1 MTTAVSP
8 VANAVVARS
17 TFNSLRLGR
26 TSQFVVGRLI
36 RFWDSR
42 NIKKNG
48 EFMGIT
54 ILLLDEL
61 DSVIH
66 GFIPANR
73 ASHYRPDLKS
83 GSIVKVDRFEV
94 ARCAHTYKIT
104 EHQFVIRFTPSTRI
118 CEVLTEAPVINSEKF
133 MVRRYD
139 HLHVLSNTN
148 LELPDVVGEIRSVQ
162 GSDLRNDAATTRV
175 VVRLL
180 IEPDV
185 TVYLSLWDEAASTFR
200 GLLKAGD
207 KTKSV
212 MLVTTLAVDDGNDSA
227 TFVVFDK
234 EMTKLTQQDAA
245 VLALDEA
252 ANSGE
257 ENLPICLEELTDKEF
272 VFQIRVTPFNFTPN
286 HRTFTVSTITEDIIS
301 LTHGKEEDENILGGN
316 EGDSGLKAPPSG
328 PSVLRENVG
337 EECGTTDPPEIA
349 VTRNNRKRS
358 RE

>member
-1 MTTAVSP
+1 
-8 VANAVVARS
+8 
-17 TFNSLRLGR
+17 
-26 TSQFVVGRLI
+26 
-36 RFWDSR
+36 
-42 NIKKNG
+42 
-48 EFMGIT
+48 
-54 ILLLDEL
+54 
-61 DSVIH
+61 
-66 GFIPANR
+66 
-73 ASHYRPDLKS
+73 
-83 GSIVKVDRFEV
+83 
-94 ARCAHTYKIT
+94 
-104 EHQFVIRFTPSTRI
+104 
-118 CEVLTEAPVINSEKF
+118 

-207 KTKSV
+207 KTKSL
-212 MLVTTLAVDDGNDSA
+212 MLDTSLPEIATFVSMVGGESSKVFPLVDTLQGIKKKELVSIADLNTFISNSNEQTQEADFFCKARIVGVVHENGWSFVACTGCNRKLERIGTSLSCNRCVTDAVTGVVRFRVELAVDDGNDSA

-252 ANSGE
+252 ANGGE

-328 PSVLRENVG
+328 LSVLRENVG

-358 RE
+358 RECIE